1 MQISLVTVMPIGK
14 NLFKERLSYFSV
26 EDLPLGSVVNVPIR
40 GRSIPA
46 LVILVESAEDS
57 KAKIR
62 AASFAIKKI
71 ENGKP
76 RQLFSSAF
84 IGAVD
89 EAAEYFA
96 APAGAIIEVFSPKAI
111 LEESATASEII
122 SVPKKDHPVTAEQF
136 VFQSD
141 EEERL
146 VAYRSLFR
154 EEFARGFS
162 LFLCLPT
169 IEDVERY
176 TSLLAKGIEGY
187 VVTLHSELSKKEM
200 VNRWQRIASDTH
212 PLLIIGTST
221 FLSVPRN
228 DISTF
233 IVEKE
238 SSSAYRRIGRPHIDA
253 RTFTEFLAKK
263 SGARLI
269 FGDTILR
276 AETLYRHDE
285 HEFPEWRPV
294 KLRLRAQAE
303 TVIVDMKKEV
313 ENAVAKK
320 TYPIISERLI
330 AEIAETIRR
339 NGNIFV
345 FAGRRGLAPVTVCE
359 DCGETLMCGHC
370 TSPMVLH
377 EEGSGRFYLCHQCG
391 KKIILGKQTE
401 DLCRSC
407 GSWRMKPLGIG
418 SGRIE
423 SELEKKFPRLNI
435 VRLDSDVAKTR
446 KSVTKAIKE
455 FYGSKATL
463 LIGTELALPYLT
475 EEIDCVAAVGI
486 DSLFT
491 IPDFRIEER
500 VFQMLSYLKTRT
512 RRIFII
518 QTRDKDRELLS
529 DVSKGDLV
537 GFYRRELAE
546 RKQFGYPPFAKL
558 LKITYRGKREEAE
571 REMARLHNYLRVDP
585 FPIFPAFIP
594 EVKKEYRLH
603 GLLSFEPKQ
612 WPRKELVERLKS
624 LPLQFDIEVDPET
637 IL

>member
-1 MQISLVTVMPIGK
+1 MQINLVTVMPIGK
-14 NLFKERLSYFSV
+14 SIFKEHLSYFSM
-26 EDLPLGSVVNVPIR
+26 EDLPLGSVVNVPLR

-46 LVILVESAEDS
+46 LVVSVESAEDS
-57 KAKIR
+57 KAKIK

-84 IGAVD
+84 INAVD
-89 EAAEYFA
+89 EASLYFA
-96 APAGAIIEVFSPKAI
+96 APAGAIIEIFSPRAVI
-111 LEESATASEII
+111 EERATAGEVI
-122 SVPKKDHPVTAEQF
+122 SVPKKERTSTPEQF

-154 EEFARGFS
+154 EEFARGSS

-176 TSLLAKGIEGY
+176 TSLLAKGIENY
-187 VVTLHSELSKKEM
+187 VVTLHSELSKKET
-200 VNRWQRIASDTH
+200 VARWQRIASETH

-221 FLSVPRN
+221 FFSVPRN

-233 IVEKE
+233 IIEKE
-238 SSSAYRRIGRPHIDA
+238 SSSAYRRIGRPHVDA
-253 RTFTEFLAKK
+253 RTFAEFLAKK

-269 FGDTILR
+269 FGDTMLR
-276 AETLYRHDE
+276 TETLHRHDE

-303 TVIVDMKKEV
+303 TVVVDMKKEA
-313 ENAVAKK
+313 EKASIKK
-320 TYPIISERLI
+320 VYPIISERLI
-330 AEIAETIRR
+330 SEIGETIKR

-359 DCGETLMCGHC
+359 DCGETLMCSHC

-377 EEGSGRFYLCHQCG
+377 EEGLIRFYLCHQCG

-401 DLCRSC
+401 DLCRAC

-446 KSVTKAIKE
+446 KSIAKAIKE

-475 EEIDCVAAVGI
+475 EEIDCVAVVGI

-491 IPDFRIEER
+491 IPDFRIEEKI
-500 VFQMLSYLKTRT
+500 FQTLSYLKTRA
-512 RRIFII
+512 RRLLLI
-518 QTRDKDRELLS
+518 QTRDKDRALLA
-529 DVSKGDLV
+529 DVAKGDLV
-537 GFYRRELAE
+537 GFYRRELEE
-546 RKQFGYPPFAKL
+546 RKKFGYPPFAKL
-558 LKITYRGKREEAE
+558 LKITYRGKKEEAI
-571 REMARLHNYLRVDP
+571 REMNRLHNYLRVDA
-585 FPIFPAFIP
+585 FPIFPAFIQ

-612 WPRKELVERLKS
+612 WPRLPLIERLKD
-624 LPLQFDIEVDPET
+624 LPSQFDIEVDPET